1 MSNTRSKL
9 MSIFERPSAASAA
22 PSNAGGGSKAGNTSG
37 LNEFASGRETGLN
50 RSGLQDPGTGIV
62 LVFDLDQTIIDSSYV
77 SFPISVYDTVRTL
90 NNKPFI
96 VNERLM
102 NTVIFPAAALRESYK
117 VSAILML
124 TNNSSADY
132 IAGVSKYIYNDI
144 KKKFKMVGIPITTI
158 TKGMY
163 GQTDAGKARKDVTGL
178 PENDYFFDYIM
189 TRTSQGRAGDP
200 GNPVK
205 RLEDVKNMLAK
216 LGKSTK
222 NLESRVFMFD
232 DKKDHMI
239 GKELDPPINYIL
251 IKSKD
256 KDTGA
261 NVPFQVG
268 SEEITNY
275 NPIKGVL
282 SGLSGDNLSA
292 ELNNS
297 MKNYSIDDFAKLFEG
312 NKKVG
317 GKRIRRR
324 FVTRSKKLKS
334 HSRKQT
340 RHRKLRQRGAGE
352 KCVVYGENGSIQ
364 DTWDC
369 AASCNYDKE
378 KTDRCKPYE

>member
-1 MSNTRSKL
+1 
-9 MSIFERPSAASAA
+9 MSIFQRPSAASAA
-22 PSNAGGGSKAGNTSG
+22 PAAPAAASNAGGGGSKAGNTSG
-37 LNEFASGRETGLN
+37 LNEIASGRETGLN

-178 PENDYFFDYIM
+178 PEMDYFFDYIM
-189 TRTSQGRAGDP
+189 TRTSQGRAGNP

-205 RLEDVKNMLAK
+205 RLEDVKTMLAK
-216 LGKSTK
+216 LGKSTTD
-222 NLESRVFMFD
+222 LESRVFMFD

-268 SEEITNY
+268 SEEITDY
-275 NPIKGVL
+275 SSIKGVL
-282 SGLSGDNLSA
+282 SGLSRDNLSA

-324 FVTRSKKLKS
+324 FVTRSKK
-334 HSRKQT
+334 RKAHKKLT
-340 RHRKLRQRGAGE
+340 VKYRK
-352 KCVVYGENGSIQ
+352 
-364 DTWDC
+364 
-369 AASCNYDKE
+369 
-378 KTDRCKPYE
+378 

>member
-9 MSIFERPSAASAA
+9 MSIFERPSVGPAGPAASVAVAA
-22 PSNAGGGSKAGNTSG
+22 PAASSTAVAATKPGNTSG

-62 LVFDLDQTIIDSSYV
+62 LVFDLDQTIIDSSYI

-90 NNKPFI
+90 SYRPFI

-102 NTVIFPAAALRESYK
+102 NTIIFPAAALRESYK

-144 KKKFKMVGIPITTI
+144 KGKFKKVGIPITTI

-163 GQTDAGKARKDVTGL
+163 GQTEAGKAGKDISKL
-178 PENDYFFDYIM
+178 PEMDYFFDYIM
-189 TRTSQGRAGDP
+189 TRTSEGRAGNP

-216 LGKSTK
+216 LGKSTTD
-222 NLESRVFMFD
+222 LESRVFMFD

-239 GKELDPPINYIL
+239 AKELNPPNNYIL

-256 KDTGA
+256 KDGGA

-268 SEEITNY
+268 SEEITDY
-275 NPIKGVL
+275 SSIKGVL
-282 SGLSGDNLSA
+282 SGLSRDNLSA

-297 MKNYSIDDFAKLFEG
+297 MKNYSIDDFAKLFEA
-312 NKKVG
+312 NKKIG

-324 FVTRSKKLKS
+324 FLTRSKK
-334 HSRKQT
+334 RKAHKKLT
-340 RHRKLRQRGAGE
+340 RKYRK
-352 KCVVYGENGSIQ
+352 
-364 DTWDC
+364 
-369 AASCNYDKE
+369 
-378 KTDRCKPYE
+378 